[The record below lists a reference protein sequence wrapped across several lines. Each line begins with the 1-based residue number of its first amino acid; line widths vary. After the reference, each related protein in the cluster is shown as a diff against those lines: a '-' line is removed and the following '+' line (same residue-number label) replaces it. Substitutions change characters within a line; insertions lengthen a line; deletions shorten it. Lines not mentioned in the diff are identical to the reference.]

1 MAAVLNSL
9 FGAGTRDG
17 GFSETVPLHK
27 RLEESQRVRSR
38 YSDRIPVIVEK
49 GRSTADI
56 PVLEKT
62 KFLVPSELS
71 VGQLVYVIRSRLQLS
86 PETAI
91 FLYASKDGSALPTGS
106 ILRDIDDQYKSE
118 DGFLYISYSG
128 EATFG

>member
-1 MAAVLNSL
+1 MTAILSNL
-9 FGAGTRDG
+9 FGSGSKDRR
-17 GFSETVPLHK
+17 F
-27 RLEESQRVRSR
+27 EESVPFEQRKEESDRVRSR
-38 YSDRIPVIVEK
+38 YHDRIPVIVEK

-56 PVLEKT
+56 PELERT

-91 FLYASKDGSALPTGS
+91 FLYSTKDGAALPTGS
-106 ILRDIDDQYKSE
+106 VLRDIDDQYKNE